1 MTDASA
7 LTFRHVTDV
16 EDVRQ
21 LLLDIHV
28 EVRGGFG
35 MMDRP
40 FYAVERF
47 NERLSS
53 YASRTGWESVIAYQ
67 GEEPVGYAFATPL
80 GPDTAWWED
89 MVPPLPDHYVEET
102 GTRTLALNEILVR
115 APWRGIGVARRV
127 HEELLAGRN
136 EQRVTLLVNPLVAD
150 GRLQAVYE
158 AWGYEQIATQQPFPD
173 SPVFAAMMR
182 PLRIA

>member
-1 MTDASA
+1 MTDTSGLA
-7 LTFRHVTDV
+7 FRHVTDV
-16 EDVRQ
+16 RDVRQ

-47 NERLSS
+47 DERLSS
-53 YASRTGWESVIAYQ
+53 YASRPGWESVIAYQ

-80 GPDTAWWED
+80 GSHTAWWEG
-89 MVPPLPDHYVEET
+89 MAPSLPDDYVEET

-115 APWRGIGVARRV
+115 ASWRGTGVARHI
-127 HEELLAGRN
+127 HEELLAGRK
-136 EQRVTLLVNPLVAD
+136 EQRVTLLVNPLIAD